1 MKDKILVEYLRR
13 SYQALDGLWFMLGEE
28 KCGFEAALELDRRV
42 WEVLAKIQSRKAREL
57 THCTGNT
64 PQELVQA
71 FSIKLSAD
79 GQKYDAVITEAMVT
93 FTLHGCNWLEIL
105 KKSGREHLGACVG
118 RTICQAEG
126 RIWGEEFGGEYK
138 FEIPKLACEG
148 NAQCEM
154 KFVKKRQ

>member
-1 MKDKILVEYLRR
+1 MKDSILVEYLRR
-13 SYQALDGLWFMLGEE
+13 SYQAVDGLWFMLGEE

-71 FSIKLSAD
+71 FSVKLSAD
-79 GQKYDAVITEAMVT
+79 GQKYDTSITEHIVY
-93 FTLHGCNWLEIL
+93 FTINGCNWLEIL
-105 KKSGREHLGACVG
+105 KKSGREHLGACIG
-118 RTICQAEG
+118 QTICKTEG
-126 RIWGEEFGGEYK
+126 RVWCEAFGGEYE
-138 FEIPKLACEG
+138 FEIPTLACEG

-154 KFVKKRQ
+154 RFRKKR